1 MTPSELQQAVQS
13 MLQTLQSGNSN
24 AARAQAEAI
33 LRVAP
38 GEPNASQVLAMDLLQ
53 NGKAAE
59 ALPHLL
65 AADEAAPN
73 HPPILNMLG
82 IAQKQQ
88 EQFSEARDLFKRACA
103 LDEKFIDARLN
114 LAQLDLDEARLAD
127 AQKNFDAA
135 LSLQPDNGTAL
146 AGWARA
152 ALLQHDADAARKYA
166 EKALAVQPGHT
177 LAGLTLA
184 AARLRLQDF
193 SGALDVAAA
202 MAARQGIGAVNR
214 AYAAGVAADANDRLG
229 QFDKAFAYYSQANE
243 VLVDGFAHLKDVT
256 ASPFSSATIRTV
268 QHHFNDHDL
277 GPSPECPKDERSLAF
292 LVGFPRSGT
301 TLLEQV
307 LMSHP
312 KIESF
317 GEHSTLMNACG
328 DLYLSEDG
336 LSRLD
341 EMDEQEA
348 ATRRARYWE
357 EIGALGD
364 VSDDHLL
371 LDKLPLNT
379 VFLPVIAK
387 VFPRAKIL
395 FALRDPRDVVLSCF
409 QQRFGM
415 NLAMY
420 QLLSLESAARY
431 YDEVMSIGT
440 KARAMA
446 DFDLREVRYESVVA
460 DLEGEARRVIDF
472 LGLEWDERVLNY
484 REGARA
490 RAINTPSVAQVVE
503 PIYTRSQGKWRS
515 YEAHLASV
523 LPTLAP
529 WVSRFNYD

>member
-1 MTPSELQQAVQS
+1 MTPGELQQAVQS
-13 MLQTLQSGNSN
+13 MLQALQSGDGND
-24 AARAQAEAI
+24 ARMQAEAI
-33 LRVAP
+33 LNAMP

-53 NGKAAE
+53 NNMAAE

-65 AADEAAPN
+65 AADGAAPN

-82 IAQKQQ
+82 IARKQQ
-88 EQFSEARDLFKRACA
+88 EQFGEARDFFERACA
-103 LDEKFIDARLN
+103 LDEQFIDARLN
-114 LAQLDLDEARLAD
+114 LAQLELDEIRLAD
-127 AQKNFDAA
+127 AQKNFEMA
-135 LSLQPDNGTAL
+135 LTLQPSNGTAL
-146 AGWARA
+146 AGRARA
-152 ALLQHDADAARKYA
+152 ALLQHDNNVARDYA

-184 AARLRLQDF
+184 VARLRLGDF
-193 SGALDVAAA
+193 SGALKVAAS
-202 MAARQGIGAVNR
+202 MAAREDIGAINR
-214 AYAAGVAADANDRLG
+214 AYAAGFAADANDRLG
-229 QFDKAFAYYSQANE
+229 KFDEAFKFYSQAND
-243 VLVDGFAHLKDVT
+243 LQADAFAHLKDVT
-256 ASPFSSATIRTV
+256 ASPFSPVTIRKV
-268 QHHFNDHDL
+268 QEHIDSHDF
-277 GPSPECPKDERSLAF
+277 GPSPVCPENERAPAF

-307 LMSHP
+307 LMSHS

-317 GEHSTLMNACG
+317 GEHSAFMNACG
-328 DLYLSEDG
+328 DLYLTDGG
-336 LSRLD
+336 LSQLG
-341 EMDEQEA
+341 EMDEQDA
-348 ATRRARYWE
+348 AARRGRYWK
-357 EIGALGD
+357 EISELGSLSND
-364 VSDDHLL
+364 QLL

-420 QLLSLESAARY
+420 QLLSLKSAARY
-431 YDEVMSIGT
+431 YDEVMSLGA
-440 KARAMA
+440 KARAMV

-460 DLEGEARRVIDF
+460 DLEGETRQAIEF

-484 REGARA
+484 REGARV

-503 PIYTRSQGKWRS
+503 PIYTRSQGKWRN
-515 YEAHLASV
+515 YKDQLGCV